1 MTINTIIN
9 VYGVAITVH
18 DNLNCKVVI
27 TDYANNRMVGYKG
40 TASGCTDFISRK
52 TGKYVS
58 IY

>member
-1 MTINTIIN
+1 MTINTIIDM
-9 VYGVAITVH
+9 YGVAITVH

-27 TDYANNRMVGYKG
+27 TDYVDNRMVGFKG

>member
-27 TDYANNRMVGYKG
+27 TDYVNNRMVGFKG
-40 TASGCTDFISRK
+40 TALGCTDFISRK